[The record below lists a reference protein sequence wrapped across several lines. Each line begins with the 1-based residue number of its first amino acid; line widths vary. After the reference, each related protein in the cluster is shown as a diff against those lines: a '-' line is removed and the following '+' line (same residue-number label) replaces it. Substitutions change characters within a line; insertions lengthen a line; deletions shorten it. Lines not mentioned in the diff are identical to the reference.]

1 MRTVAISEA
10 KAKLS
15 QFVDEVYRTH
25 DNITI
30 AKDGEPE
37 TVLLSVQEYESL
49 VETLDVLSDPELM
62 EAIRISE
69 GEMKAGKSISLEQ
82 LTREQKL

>member
-10 KAKLS
+10 KTKLS
-15 QFVDEVYRTH
+15 QFVDEVYKTQ

-30 AKDGEPE
+30 SKDGEPE
-37 TVLLSVQEYESL
+37 TVLISVQEYESL
-49 VETLDVLSDPELM
+49 IETLNVLSDPELM

-69 GEMKAGKSISLEQ
+69 EEMKAGKCVSLEQ
-82 LTREQKL
+82 LKREQKI